1 MELDIAQATRE
12 LTEYEIIQKS
22 SLAMDLEEIAK
33 NEEIS
38 WRQKSWIQWLK
49 QGDKNTK
56 FFHKVANAQRRHN
69 TIDKLT
75 INDSQVD
82 DLNVI
87 KNEILD
93 FSRHLYNELEE

>member
-38 WRQKSWIQWLK
+38 WRQKS
-49 QGDKNTK
+49 
-56 FFHKVANAQRRHN
+56 
-69 TIDKLT
+69 
-75 INDSQVD
+75 
-82 DLNVI
+82 
-87 KNEILD
+87 
-93 FSRHLYNELEE
+93 